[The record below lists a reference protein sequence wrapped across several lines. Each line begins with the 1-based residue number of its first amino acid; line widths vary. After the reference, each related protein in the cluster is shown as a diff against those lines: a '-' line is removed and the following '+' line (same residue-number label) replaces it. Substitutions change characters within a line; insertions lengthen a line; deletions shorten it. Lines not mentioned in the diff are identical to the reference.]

1 MMASTQDG
9 PASAM
14 PDESRP
20 GRVLD
25 PADRIAEVLFG
36 LIMVL
41 TFTGSL
47 SIAEAGRED
56 IRAMLIGAIGC
67 NIAWGIIDGVFYL
80 MGTLA
85 ERGRDLAT
93 YRAVRAAAD
102 PRDAHDLIAA
112 VLPPAIAA
120 ELQPEELERLRRRL
134 LALPPPP
141 LHARLH
147 AADWR
152 GACGV
157 FLLVFC
163 STFPVSV
170 PFMVMHNAMTAVRV
184 SNAVAIVMLFTVGV
198 AYGRL
203 VGLAPWLVGISMV
216 ALGAVLVA
224 LTIALGG

>member
-1 MMASTQDG
+1 M
-9 PASAM
+9 PAQ
-14 PDESRP
+14 SRP
-20 GRVLD
+20 TRVLD
-25 PADRIAEVLFG
+25 PSERIAEVLFG

-56 IRAMLIGAIGC
+56 IHAMLIGAVGC

-80 MGTLA
+80 MGCP
-85 ERGRDLAT
+85 RGTRESSDDLPRPADGGRSARGSRPDRGGAAAGDRD
-93 YRAVRAAAD
+93 RAAAGGARTLCVSGCCTLD
-102 PRDAHDLIAA
+102 P
-112 VLPPAIAA
+112 PPA
-120 ELQPEELERLRRRL
+120 
-134 LALPPPP
+134 
-141 LHARLH
+141 HARLH

-170 PFMVMHNAMTAVRV
+170 PFMVMDDAMMAMRV
-184 SNAVAIVMLFTVGV
+184 SNAVAIAMLFTGGV
-198 AYGRL
+198 LYGRL
-203 VGLAPWLVGISMV
+203 VGLTSWIVGISAV
-216 ALGAVLVA
+216 ALGSILVA

>member
-1 MMASTQDG
+1 MSN
-9 PASAM
+9 
-14 PDESRP
+14 ESRP
-20 GRVLD
+20 VRVLD
-25 PADRIAEVLFG
+25 PSDRIAEVLFG

-56 IRAMLIGAIGC
+56 IRAMLIGAVGC

-80 MGTLA
+80 MGVLA

-93 YRAVRAAAD
+93 YRAVRQAAD
-102 PRDAHDLIAA
+102 PGDAHSLIAA
-112 VLPPAIAA
+112 TLPPAIATG
-120 ELQPEELERLRRRL
+120 LQPHELERLRQRL
-134 LALPPPP
+134 VALPPPAA
-141 LHARLH
+141 HARLTGT
-147 AADWR
+147 DWR
-152 GACGV
+152 GALGV

-170 PFMVMHNAMTAVRV
+170 PFMVMQNAMMAVRV

-203 VGLAPWLVGISMV
+203 VGLTPWIVGVSMV

>member
-1 MMASTQDG
+1 M
-9 PASAM
+9 PAQ
-14 PDESRP
+14 SRP
-20 GRVLD
+20 TRVLD
-25 PADRIAEVLFG
+25 PSERIAEVLFG

-56 IRAMLIGAIGC
+56 IRGMLIGAVGC

-80 MGTLA
+80 MGVLA
-85 ERGRDLAT
+85 ERGSHLTT
-93 YRAVRAAAD
+93 YRALRQAVD
-102 PRDAHDLIAA
+102 PREAHGLIAA
-112 VLPPAIAA
+112 ALPPAIATV
-120 ELQPEELERLRRRL
+120 LQPEELEQVRQRL
-134 LALPPPP
+134 LQQDPPSA
-141 LHARLH
+141 HARLH

-170 PFMVMHNAMTAVRV
+170 PFMVMDDAMMAMRV
-184 SNAVAIVMLFTVGV
+184 SNAVAIAMLFTGGV
-198 AYGRL
+198 LYGRL
-203 VGLAPWLVGISMV
+203 VGLTPWIVGISAV
-216 ALGAVLVA
+216 ALGSLLVA

>member
-1 MMASTQDG
+1 M
-9 PASAM
+9 
-14 PDESRP
+14 
-20 GRVLD
+20 RVLD
-25 PADRIAEVLFG
+25 PSDRIAEVLFG

-56 IRAMLIGAIGC
+56 IRAMLIGAVGC

-80 MGTLA
+80 MGVLA

-93 YRAVRAAAD
+93 YRAVRQAAD
-102 PRDAHDLIAA
+102 PRDAHGLIAA
-112 VLPPAIAA
+112 ALPPAIATG
-120 ELQPEELERLRRRL
+120 LQPQELERLRQRL
-134 LALPPPP
+134 VDLPPPP
-141 LHARLH
+141 AHARLTG
-147 AADWR
+147 ADWR
-152 GACGV
+152 GALGV

-170 PFMVMHNAMTAVRV
+170 PFMVMQNAMMAVRV

-203 VGLAPWLVGISMV
+203 VGLTPWIVGVSMV